1 MSGVNFKEVVLI
13 ASDAVSYGVNWT
25 PFNLLLLAGS
35 FTHMVIIALNDC
47 HSDKGETSFFCGKA
61 WINCKIA
68 QNMTYV
74 SIGNSSTLCPIRTC
88 FEPNCV
94 PQMINFDDR
103 PAFADVLQMANF
115 VMRWVSFNPL
125 NVHAKITPKR
135 LELTMLRQDAVD
147 SGEGEEM

>member
-74 SIGNSSTLCPIRTC
+74 AIGNSSTLCPIRTC

-103 PAFADVLQMANF
+103 PAFA
-115 VMRWVSFNPL
+115 L